1 MRVHAKLSKRIEKNE
16 DKKIININ
24 SLEEFEELKK
34 TYNYLLLFDDEGRKV
49 KEYELI
55 EIENKYDYFD
65 DTKYLPIRYTE
76 YEGNIIIRELDN
88 IFDGVPFR
96 ILYDGTI
103 SFKDK
108 SYKHNFYIRNRKIQ
122 LEVENIAD
130 NTYSSFDIYNK
141 RVVDFNI
148 RELALKLYNNLV
160 KYIEKSKIREELKDI
175 LLKEKML
182 LDYE

>member
-96 ILYDGTI
+96 IL
-103 SFKDK
+103 
-108 SYKHNFYIRNRKIQ
+108 
-122 LEVENIAD
+122 
-130 NTYSSFDIYNK
+130 
-141 RVVDFNI
+141 
-148 RELALKLYNNLV
+148 
-160 KYIEKSKIREELKDI
+160 
-175 LLKEKML
+175 
-182 LDYE
+182 